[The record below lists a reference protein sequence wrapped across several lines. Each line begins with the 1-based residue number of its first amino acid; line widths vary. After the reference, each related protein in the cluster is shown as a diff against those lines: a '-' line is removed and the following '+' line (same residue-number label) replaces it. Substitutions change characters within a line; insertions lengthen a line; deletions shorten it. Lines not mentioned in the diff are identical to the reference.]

1 MNTHKKKKI
10 LRQRR
15 HKRVRAKII
24 GTAKIPRISLFK
36 SNSHIYGQVI
46 DDKKGNTLFSQS
58 DLKVSPKQLGGTKVD
73 FAGKQKIAFVA
84 GKLLAEKMKEKE
96 LLKAVFDRGG
106 FKYHGRIK
114 AFAEGIRRGGVKI

>member
-46 DDKKGNTLFSQS
+46 DDKKGNTMFSQS
-58 DLKVSPKQLGGTKVD
+58 DLSVSQKQLGGAKVD
-73 FAGKQKIAFVA
+73 FTGKQKIAFVT
-84 GKLLAEKMKEKE
+84 GNLLAEKMKEKK

-114 AFAEGIRRGGVKI
+114 AFAEGIRHGGVKI

>member
-1 MNTHKKKKI
+1 MNIHKKKKI

-15 HKRVRAKII
+15 HKKVRAKII
-24 GTAKIPRISLFK
+24 GTTKIPRISLFR

-46 DDKKGNTLFSQS
+46 DDKKGNTLFYQS
-58 DLKVSPKQLGGTKVD
+58 DLNVSPKQLDSTKVD
-73 FAGKQKIAFVA
+73 FTGKQKIAFIA
-84 GKLLAEKMKEKE
+84 GKLLAEKMKDKK

-114 AFAEGIRRGGVKI
+114 AFAEGIRHGGIKI

>member
-58 DLKVSPKQLGGTKVD
+58 DLNVSPKQLGGIKID